1 MHFICKLGAA
11 DGAILDEVHEAR
23 DEQSLRDSLVQ
34 RGLHIFEVRR
44 RGRPIWFKFPTLK
57 RTKQRIPM
65 RALLVFNQELAALL
79 RSGLPVLQ
87 GLEMM
92 AERQRDPMFKEV
104 LVEIKNRVKGGEE
117 LSACFAGFGDLFP
130 NLFAPTLKAGE
141 RSGDLEQVIRR
152 FIRYQRLV
160 MDARRRVVAALVYPA
175 VLVLLSAG
183 LIGVMTIY
191 VVPKFKVFFSDLG
204 AELPLPTVVVM
215 AFSGFVQ
222 QYFVLL
228 LLGFGLGAVA
238 FDQWRRS
245 AHGARLVDRQLLK
258 LPLLG
263 IILHRMA
270 LAEFC
275 RSLAT
280 LLSGGLPV
288 VGALDTSIAAVGNL
302 HVRARLEPIVQEVRE
317 GNAIHSALERSGIAT
332 DIAVD
337 MVQVGETTGALGEM
351 LSDVADFLDEEVEV
365 KLQRILSLLEPVMLV
380 MMGLIVAALLIA
392 VYLPLFGLLGDA
404 QF

>member
-1 MHFICKLGAA
+1 MQFICKLGAA
-11 DGAILDEVHEAR
+11 DGAVLVEVHEAR
-23 DEQSLRDSLVQ
+23 DEESLRDSLLQ

-44 RGRPIWFKFPTLK
+44 RGLPTWFKLPRFK
-57 RTKQRIPM
+57 KAAKRIPM
-65 RALLVFNQELAALL
+65 QSLLIFNQELAALL

-87 GLEMM
+87 GLELM
-92 AERQRDPMFKEV
+92 AERQRDPVFKEV
-104 LVEIKNRVKGGEE
+104 LVEVKNRVKGGEE
-117 LSACFAGFGDLFP
+117 LSSCFAGFGDLFP

-160 MDARRRVVAALVYPA
+160 MDARRRVVSALVYPA

-204 AELPLPTVVVM
+204 AELPLPTRVVM
-215 AFSGFVQ
+215 AFSGFMQ
-222 QYFVLL
+222 QHFVLL
-228 LLGFGLGAVA
+228 LLSFGLGAVA
-238 FDQWRRS
+238 FRQWRLS
-245 AHGARLVDRQLLK
+245 SHGARLVDRQLLR
-258 LPLLG
+258 LPLMGL
-263 IILHRMA
+263 ILHRMA

-288 VGALDTSIAAVGNL
+288 VGALDTSVAAVGNL
-302 HVRARLEPIVQEVRE
+302 YVRGRLEPIVQEVRE
-317 GNAIHSALERSGIAT
+317 GSSIHLALERSGVAT

-351 LSDVADFLDEEVEV
+351 LSDVADFLSPPCTCRCLVCSET
-365 KLQRILSLLEPVMLV
+365 LSFR
-380 MMGLIVAALLIA
+380 AAPAHSKLIA
-392 VYLPLFGLLGDA
+392 
-404 QF
+404 

>member
-1 MHFICKLGAA
+1 MRFICKLGAA
-11 DGAILDEVHEAR
+11 DGAVLEEVHEAR
-23 DEQSLRDSLVQ
+23 DEQSLRDSLVE

-44 RGRPIWFKFPTLK
+44 RGLPSWLK
-57 RTKQRIPM
+57 LPSFQRTTKRVPM

-87 GLEMM
+87 GLELM
-92 AERQRDPMFKEV
+92 AERQRDPMFKGV
-104 LVEIKNRVKGGEE
+104 LEEIKNRVKGGEE
-117 LSACFAGFGDLFP
+117 LSACFAGFGGLFP
-130 NLFAPTLKAGE
+130 NLYAPTLRAGE

-175 VLVLLSAG
+175 VLVALSAG
-183 LIGVMTIY
+183 LIGIMTVY
-191 VVPKFKVFFSDLG
+191 VVPKFKVFFDDLG
-204 AELPLPTVVVM
+204 AELPLPTRVLM

-222 QYFVLL
+222 QHIVWILMSFL
-228 LLGFGLGAVA
+228 LGAVTIR
-238 FDQWRRS
+238 QWRLS
-245 AHGARLVDRQLLK
+245 SHGARVIDRQLLR

-263 IILHRMA
+263 LILHRMA

-288 VGALDTSIAAVGNL
+288 VGALETSVAAVGNSY
-302 HVRARLEPIVQEVRE
+302 VRGRLEPIVQEVRE
-317 GNAIHSALERSGIAT
+317 GSSIYLALEKSGVAT

-380 MMGLIVAALLIA
+380 LMGFIVAALLVA